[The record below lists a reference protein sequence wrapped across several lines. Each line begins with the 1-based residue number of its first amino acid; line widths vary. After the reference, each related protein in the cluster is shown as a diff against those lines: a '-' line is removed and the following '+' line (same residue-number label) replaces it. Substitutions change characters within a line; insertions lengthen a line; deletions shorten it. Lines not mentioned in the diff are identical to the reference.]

1 MMAAADGAG
10 TGAGGAPTLYMDL
23 LDTEPLCVLRY
34 DPANI
39 PAFIPALLASDG
51 FVSVTRTP
59 GNDEL
64 SIVCAEEKYRGYA
77 QDSPAQKNMGGWLA
91 LKVRGPLDFA
101 LVGILAK
108 IATTLA
114 DAGVSI
120 FALSTYDTDYVL
132 VQKDHAAAA
141 VKALNATD
149 GISCA
154 VASEAA
160 AADGK

>member
-1 MMAAADGAG
+1 MAADGAG
-10 TGAGGAPTLYMDL
+10 GTGAGGMPTLYMDL

-34 DPANI
+34 DSANI

-59 GNDEL
+59 ANEL
-64 SIVCAEEKYRGYA
+64 SIICAEEKYRGYA
-77 QDSPAQKNMGGWLA
+77 QDSPAQKTMGGWLA

-120 FALSTYDTDYVL
+120 FAMSTYDTDYVL